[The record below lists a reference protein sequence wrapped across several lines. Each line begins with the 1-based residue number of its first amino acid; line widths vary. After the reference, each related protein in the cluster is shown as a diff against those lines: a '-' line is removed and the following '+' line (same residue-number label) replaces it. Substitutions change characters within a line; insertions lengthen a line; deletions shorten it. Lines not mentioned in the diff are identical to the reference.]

1 MKEVQGYEWVT
12 KPTLMLNGAIAK
24 SNIQR
29 IADKARRLGLQ
40 FRPHFKTIQSAE
52 LAEWFREVGVQKITV
67 SSIEMATYFADNGW
81 NDITVAFPVNVRA
94 MAALNDLASRIS
106 LGILIADVSA
116 LPKLAAGL
124 QHPVR
129 AWIEVDTGYG
139 RSGLPWDDALA
150 LAAAAEAIVQVP
162 QLTFAGILGHGG
174 YTYNSHGL
182 NEILAA
188 HEKDIQRLATAKS
201 ALLDAGFK
209 DFETSTGDTPGCSR
223 AENFEGADEIR
234 PGNFVFYDIQ
244 QQQIGSCGFEQI
256 AVALACPVVAVYP
269 ERNEVIVHGGGVHL
283 GKDVL
288 PRTAFGASY
297 GAIALP
303 KPGGWEMPEMGCY
316 LRSISQ
322 EHGVAVLR
330 PDLIQKIAVGDLLM
344 VLPVHSCMSADLMEN
359 LYMVDGSDPQRPVRM
374 MKSEKH

>member
-1 MKEVQGYEWVT
+1 MNEIPGWEWVT
-12 KPTLMLNGAIAK
+12 QPTLMLSAAIAK
-24 SNIQR
+24 GNIRQM
-29 IADKARRLGLQ
+29 ADKAQRLGLQ

-52 LAEWFREVGVQKITV
+52 LAEWFRDVGVQKITV

-106 LGILIADVSA
+106 LGILISDVSA

-139 RSGLPWDDALA
+139 RSGLPWDDAPA
-150 LAAAAEAIVQVP
+150 LAAAAHAIAQVS
-162 QLTFAGILGHGG
+162 QLSFAGILGHGG

-182 NEILAA
+182 HEILAA

-201 ALLDAGFK
+201 ALVAAGFK
-209 DFETSTGDTPGCSR
+209 DFEASTGDTPGCSR
-223 AENFEGADEIR
+223 AENFEGVDEIR

-269 ERNEVIVHGGGVHL
+269 ERNEAIIHGGGVHL

-288 PRTAFGASY
+288 PRTAYGAIY

-316 LRSISQ
+316 VRSISQ

-330 PDLIQKIAVGDLLM
+330 QDMIANIEVGDLLL
-344 VLPVHSCMSADLMEN
+344 VLPVHSCMAADLMERYH
-359 LYMVDGSDPQRPVRM
+359 LIDSDDPQKPVLM
-374 MKSEKH
+374 MKSSKR